1 MVFSSNEFNLKVII
15 CTYYYK
21 FCYAVRL
28 PAFTR
33 RKSEVI
39 NGTGNAVVPE
49 GTKVSWRINAEST
62 QKIELL
68 VANSSLDFRKRGDS
82 FFFK

>member
-1 MVFSSNEFNLKVII
+1 MYLLLQIG
-15 CTYYYK
+15 
-21 FCYAVRL
+21 YAVRL

-68 VANSSLDFRKRGDS
+68 V
-82 FFFK
+82 

>member
-1 MVFSSNEFNLKVII
+1 MNLIWLKYH
-15 CTYYYK
+15 TYYYK

-49 GTKVSWRINAEST
+49 GTGILENQCWIDPKLNVYA
-62 QKIELL
+62 
-68 VANSSLDFRKRGDS
+68 SSLDFRKSGDS
-82 FFFK
+82 FFIK

>member
-1 MVFSSNEFNLKVII
+1 MYLLLQIG
-15 CTYYYK
+15 
-21 FCYAVRL
+21 YAVRL

-49 GTKVSWRINAEST
+49 GTRYLGESMLNRPKKLNYWC
-62 QKIELL
+62 KIA
-68 VANSSLDFRKRGDS
+68 V
-82 FFFK
+82 